1 MSRSLKQICSLEGQ
15 GWGAGGK
22 KKKVKTQEHTAEL
35 SFRKCQRLPSF
46 HPVLH
51 ETRTT
56 VTRGYLSSSVVT
68 WSKEL
73 DFQFK
78 PGLEVELTIFTNI
91 SVWIWGLILS
101 EARVSQC
108 HSEAPWWTRE
118 FLVCPSTLGWAGA
131 LSQPLCPCHE
141 LKGEQPQG
149 LPAWRGLQIPSLRQR
164 DQCQASTSSHSLL
177 SWGSLSSVTLPPLL
191 LPVTLLVASDS
202 DTQQLPPTMC
212 NFLFSFP
219 GQRPQQVF
227 PY

>member
-51 ETRTT
+51 ETHTT

-91 SVWIWGLILS
+91 SV
-101 EARVSQC
+101 
-108 HSEAPWWTRE
+108 
-118 FLVCPSTLGWAGA
+118 
-131 LSQPLCPCHE
+131 
-141 LKGEQPQG
+141 
-149 LPAWRGLQIPSLRQR
+149 
-164 DQCQASTSSHSLL
+164 
-177 SWGSLSSVTLPPLL
+177 
-191 LPVTLLVASDS
+191 
-202 DTQQLPPTMC
+202 
-212 NFLFSFP
+212 
-219 GQRPQQVF
+219 
-227 PY
+227 